1 MTIPESQLSTWSNY
15 QQPQSAVIT
24 HESIRSALTDSNSS
38 LSQQG
43 LILGKDYEIYLQ
55 GSYRNSTNIRAD
67 SDVDVVVQF
76 LRNFHI
82 NKLELPL
89 EELELFN
96 LYHSPGT
103 FTYQQFRSD
112 VLKSL
117 ESYYGKNVVESSDK
131 CIKLA
136 KGSNRLSAD
145 IIPCI
150 QYRHYDRFQTYGDM
164 DNYVEGMTLW
174 SQKDNRQVINYP
186 KLHYQGS
193 VNKHQA
199 TGANYKPIVRMFKN
213 ARNKAI
219 ERNLS
224 SGKVAPS
231 YFLECLLYNVPD
243 RLFTSNLQ
251 ISYTSIVSHILHNI
265 NQSYVCQNERVYLFG
280 DTPEQWSMID
290 AIVLVSEFSKLRENW

>member
-1 MTIPESQLSTWSNY
+1 MAIPESQLSTWSNY
-15 QQPQSAVIT
+15 QQTQSAVNT
-24 HESIRSALTDSNSS
+24 HESIRLALTNSKS
-38 LSQQG
+38 LLSQRG
-43 LILGKDYEIYLQ
+43 LILGTDYEIYLQ

-67 SDVDVVVQF
+67 SDVDVVVQLIRSF
-76 LRNFHI
+76 CT
-82 NKLELPL
+82 NKLELPR

-96 LYHSPGT
+96 LFHSPGT

-112 VLKSL
+112 ILKSL
-117 ESYYGKNVVESSDK
+117 ESYYGKNVVDPSNK

-136 KGSNRLSAD
+136 KGSNRLCAD

-150 QYRHYDRFQTYGDM
+150 QYRHYERFRMYSDM
-164 DNYVEGMTLW
+164 DKYVEGMTLW
-174 SQKDNRQVINYP
+174 TQNDNRQIINYP

-199 TGANYKPIVRMFKN
+199 TGQKYKPIVRMFKN

-251 ISYTSIVSHILHNI
+251 ISYTSIVSHILQNI

-280 DTPEQWSMID
+280 NTPEQWSMID
-290 AIVLVSEFSKLRENW
+290 AIVLVSEFSKLWGNW

>member
-1 MTIPESQLSTWSNY
+1 MAIPEHQLSTWSNY
-15 QQPQSAVIT
+15 QQTQSAVNT
-24 HESIRSALTDSNSS
+24 HESIRLALTHFNSL
-38 LSQQG
+38 LSQRG
-43 LILGKDYEIYLQ
+43 LVSGRDYDIYIQ
-55 GSYRNSTNIRAD
+55 GSYRNNTNIRAD

-76 LRNFHI
+76 RTSFYNNKSELR
-82 NKLELPL
+82 P

-96 LYHSPGT
+96 LCYGKA
-103 FTYQQFRSD
+103 TYTYSEFRSD
-112 VLKSL
+112 VQKSL
-117 ESYYGKNVVESSDK
+117 ESYYISGSVESSDK

-145 IIPCI
+145 IIPCF
-150 QYRHYDRFQTYGDM
+150 QYQHYDRFQTYSDM
-164 DNYVEGMTLW
+164 NNYVEGMTLW
-174 SQKDNRQVINYP
+174 TQKDNRQVINYP

-199 TGANYKPIVRMFKN
+199 TGENYKPIVRMFKN

-243 RLFTSNLQ
+243 RLFASNLQ

-290 AIVLVSEFSKLRENW
+290 AIVLVSEFSKLWGNW